1 MYSCFSLISEV
12 YNVVVSTC
20 NVTLQKTDK
29 FLCKCSRAA
38 FIFALE
44 LPLPPPTDSYF
55 LHYEVKE
62 WQILIWIS
70 KRSGVKS
77 YQLVTG
83 PKPN

>member
-1 MYSCFSLISEV
+1 MSEV
-12 YNVVVSTC
+12 YSVVVSIC
-20 NVTLQKTDK
+20 NMTLQKTEK

-44 LPLPPPTDSYF
+44 LPLPLPTDSYF

-70 KRSGVKS
+70 KRSGIKS

-83 PKPN
+83 PKPIWGMIKI